1 MTRFVEIGG
10 LLYFCVLNIF
20 YRTILRLHK
29 NMFTFQFRNELDI
42 EPIDLKSTVID
53 MAYSLIDGGF
63 VKKTSKYKGRPG
75 TPV

>member
-1 MTRFVEIGG
+1 
-10 LLYFCVLNIF
+10 
-20 YRTILRLHK
+20 
-29 NMFTFQFRNELDI
+29 MFTFQFRNELDI